1 MAGLL
6 FLQNDD
12 FNIQEGSKGPLLCNN
27 IRGISLV
34 LFYST
39 KCEHCQNL
47 IPIFKRLPGQLGG
60 VQFGMI
66 NVSVETHVVR
76 MSRGTITEIKYVPLI
91 LLFVS
96 GKPFIRFDYQG
107 KPTETIIKNFV
118 ISVVSNI
125 QNKDVFHKG
134 KKNTINDDDIPLY
147 TIGHPLKGF
156 DEVSYLEFDEA
167 YKKPRH
173 N

>member
-6 FLQNDD
+6 FLQSED
-12 FNIQEGSKGPLLCNN
+12 FNIQEGSKGPILCNN

-39 KCEHCQNL
+39 KCQHCQNL

-66 NVSVETHVVR
+66 NVSTETDVVR

-118 ISVVSNI
+118 IGVVSNI
-125 QNKDVFHKG
+125 QNKDIFHKG
-134 KKNTINDDDIPLY
+134 KKTQQRHHLDDNDIPLY

-167 YKKPRH
+167 YKK
-173 N
+173 